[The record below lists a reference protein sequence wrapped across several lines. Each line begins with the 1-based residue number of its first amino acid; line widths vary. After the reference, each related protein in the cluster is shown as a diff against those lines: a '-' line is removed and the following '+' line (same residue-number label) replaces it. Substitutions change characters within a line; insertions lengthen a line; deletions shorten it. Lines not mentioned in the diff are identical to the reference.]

1 MKYHGSIF
9 LVLMLVICDLTM
21 CAQIAG
27 TWHGFLQLGANRLP
41 VVFHIDDSTM
51 DSPAQNAFGIPVEVK
66 VNSDTLAV
74 DVAAIGARYRGVKNK
89 GIING
94 TFSQQ
99 GVVLNLDLK
108 EGDYVPPRPQTPQPP
123 YPYYVEEVEF
133 YNPTDSAKLSG
144 TLTVP
149 LMANIVGRSKIPAVI
164 IVSGSGLQ
172 NRDGE
177 IFNHKPYHVLAD
189 YLANAGI
196 ASLRYDDRGFAE
208 STGIVTGATT
218 FTFAGDA
225 EAAIDYLRSQQLPFK
240 SVGVIGHS
248 EGGTIAFILAQKG
261 KPDFIISLAGTAV
274 KGDSILLRQ
283 NEMVLKDAGVAKE
296 IVSDYITAFGRL
308 LDALKIDGKCD
319 VNSIT
324 ADLAAITPEMEQN
337 LQSIAD
343 TWKPWLDNFVKF
355 DPESAISETYC
366 PVFALNGSNDRQVDS
381 KQNLGAIERWLPH
394 NSASVVKEYPGL
406 NHLFQHAPTG
416 NVAEYGSI
424 EETISPEVLA
434 DIVAWIKGL

>member
-1 MKYHGSIF
+1 
-9 LVLMLVICDLTM
+9 MLVICDLTM

>member
-1 MKYHGSIF
+1 MKYLGSIF
-9 LVLMLVICDLTM
+9 IALMLVICNTTI
-21 CAQIAG
+21 CAQISG

-51 DSPAQNAFGIPVEVK
+51 DSPAQNAFGIPVEIK
-66 VNSDTLAV
+66 VNNDTLAV
-74 DVAAIGARYRGVKNK
+74 EVAAIGARYIGAKNTEC
-89 GIING
+89 ING

-99 GVVLNLDLK
+99 GIVLNLDLR

-133 YNPTDSAKLSG
+133 YNPIDSAKLSG
-144 TLTVP
+144 TLSVP
-149 LMANIVGRSKIPAVI
+149 LMANIVGKSKIPVVI

-196 ASLRYDDRGFAE
+196 ASLRYDDRGFAK
-208 STGIVTGATT
+208 STGAVADATT

-225 EAAIDYLRSQQLPFK
+225 EAVIDYLRSQQPSFK

-261 KPDFIISLAGTAV
+261 KPDFIISLAGAAV
-274 KGDSILLRQ
+274 RGDSILLKQ
-283 NEMVLKDAGVAKE
+283 NELGLKDAGLTAEV
-296 IVSDYITAFGRL
+296 ISDYITALGRL
-308 LDALKIDGKCD
+308 IDALKIDGECD
-319 VNSIT
+319 MKSIT
-324 ADLAAITPEMEQN
+324 ADLSAITPEMEQN
-337 LQSIAD
+337 LQSIAE

-381 KQNLGAIERWLPH
+381 RQNLGAIERSLPH
-394 NSASVVKEYPGL
+394 NSVSVVKEYPGL

-416 NVAEYGSI
+416 SVAEYGSI

-434 DIVAWIKGL
+434 DIVAWIKSL

>member
-1 MKYHGSIF
+1 
-9 LVLMLVICDLTM
+9 MLVICDLTM

-261 KPDFIISLAGTAV
+261 KPDFIISLAGAAV
-274 KGDSILLRQ
+274 KGDSILLKQ

>member
-1 MKYHGSIF
+1 
-9 LVLMLVICDLTM
+9 MLVICDLTM

-74 DVAAIGARYRGVKNK
+74 DVAAIGARYRGVKNT

-208 STGIVTGATT
+208 STGIVTCATT

-261 KPDFIISLAGTAV
+261 KPDFIISLAGAAV